1 MQLNSYQDP
10 DKMLAW
16 LGHRWPAVLGAV
28 LAAYVVTN
36 VLQAVLS
43 FITTSRALASVP
55 TAPESSWLLGNAIAL
70 AANSPW
76 EKMNEWVLAEP
87 AGIIKVRALNV
98 YMVIVGSP
106 QGMKQVFQ
114 TKQRDYGKDVS
125 LSYQHFL
132 NILGSGPTSGLVTAE
147 GEHWRR
153 QRSLMGPTLRTDILD
168 AVIGIG
174 KRAADRLS
182 QKLKTY
188 RASGQVIDMEE
199 EFRLLTLQVIGE
211 AMLSLPPEECDEVR
225 CLGESLLEGGKGH
238 LVVLVLDGRDESSLL
253 VGCECPLSFMQTRQL
268 NIAPTCF
275 MLFMIPLLSVYTAN
289 KLCCIVAA
297 CDFLPRASIP
307 QISACR

>member
-1 MQLNSYQDP
+1 MQLDSYQYP

-16 LGHRWPAVLGAV
+16 LGRKWPAVAGAV
-28 LAAYVVTN
+28 LAAYIISN
-36 VLQAVLS
+36 LLQAILS
-43 FITTSRALASVP
+43 FITTSRALASIP
-55 TAPESSWLLGNAIAL
+55 TAPEGSWFLGNAIAL

-87 AGIIKVRALNV
+87 AGIVKVRALHV

-132 NILGSGPTSGLVTAE
+132 NILGAGPTSGLVTAE

-182 QKLKTY
+182 QKLEAH

-211 AMLSLPPEECDEVR
+211 AMLSLPPEECDEVLFLVKLS
-225 CLGESLLEGGKGH
+225 CQAESGH
-238 LVVLVLDGRDESSLL
+238 LLQRAR
-253 VGCECPLSFMQTRQL
+253 GCWAPQGLGGPCMKGGLSGGVR
-268 NIAPTCF
+268 A
-275 MLFMIPLLSVYTAN
+275 
-289 KLCCIVAA
+289 IV
-297 CDFLPRASIP
+297 
-307 QISACR
+307 

>member
-1 MQLNSYQDP
+1 
-10 DKMLAW
+10 MLAW
-16 LGHRWPAVLGAV
+16 LGHRWPAVVGAV
-28 LAAYVVTN
+28 LAAYIVTN
-36 VLQAVLS
+36 VLQAILS
-43 FITTSRALASVP
+43 FITTSRALASIP

-132 NILGSGPTSGLVTAE
+132 NILGAGPTSGLVTAE

-174 KRAADRLS
+174 KCAADRLS
-182 QKLKTY
+182 QKLKAH

-211 AMLSLPPEECDEVR
+211 AMLSLPPEECDEVSV
-225 CLGESLLEGGKGH
+225 LGKGNKGICCRGQGVIGGQGGFKEGGFC
-238 LVVLVLDGRDESSLL
+238 SSRGANCLKPQSECLL
-253 VGCECPLSFMQTRQL
+253 AHAD
-268 NIAPTCF
+268 IPT
-275 MLFMIPLLSVYTAN
+275 MWQSNEVSP
-289 KLCCIVAA
+289 
-297 CDFLPRASIP
+297 
-307 QISACR
+307 

>member
-1 MQLNSYQDP
+1 MQLNSYHDP

-16 LGHRWPAVLGAV
+16 LGHRWPAVAGAV
-28 LAAYVVTN
+28 LAAYIVTN
-36 VLQAVLS
+36 VLQAILS
-43 FITTSRALASVP
+43 FITTSRALASIP
-55 TAPESSWLLGNAIAL
+55 TAPEGSWFLGNAIAL

-87 AGIIKVRALNV
+87 AGIVKVRALNV

-132 NILGSGPTSGLVTAE
+132 NILGAGPTSGLVTAE

-182 QKLKTY
+182 QKLEAH
-188 RASGQVIDMEE
+188 RASGEILDMEE

-211 AMLSLPPEECDEVR
+211 AMLSLPPEECDEVLPLDKR
-225 CLGESLLEGGKGH
+225 IEGICCKRSSGAGWGVGGGSLWGKGFPSE
-238 LVVLVLDGRDESSLL
+238 GRW
-253 VGCECPLSFMQTRQL
+253 GNCMQ
-268 NIAPTCF
+268 
-275 MLFMIPLLSVYTAN
+275 
-289 KLCCIVAA
+289 
-297 CDFLPRASIP
+297 
-307 QISACR
+307 